1 MPSRPKGDSSLIVNG
16 EEFRTRLAEE
26 IERSERYEHPFSIL
40 VMRPPKTAGER
51 ETIKASPWF
60 DSLIR
65 SLVRGCDVV
74 SVLELGPTI
83 AVLLPETDVSG
94 AGSLLERLIA
104 AIDDKNQ
111 EWEYTLFEYPLNQ
124 ASIEDFLEQA
134 A

>member
-1 MPSRPKGDSSLIVNG
+1 MAARLEEDGSLIVKG
-16 EEFRTRLAEE
+16 DEFRSRLAEE

-40 VMRPPKTAGER
+40 VMRPPETAGKR

-60 DSLIR
+60 QSLVR

-74 SVLELGPTI
+74 AVLELGHTI

-104 AIDDKNQ
+104 TIDDSKQ

-124 ASIEDFLEQA
+124 ATIEDFLEQA